1 MTDDGPEAGPA
12 IGSQPGAPLPL
23 GLWAIAV
30 LLVIG
35 GIAFL
40 LGVAGAGPSFMSG
53 GLIGLQ
59 TFPEG
64 RVALAVVAVAMILAA
79 IGILLR
85 IPSAWGLTMLIV
97 LIGLVVNLL
106 AYVGGDPNYLRLAIF
121 VLTAFYLNQ
130 RAVREVFIGPSPRGP
145 DG

>member
-1 MTDDGPEAGPA
+1 
-12 IGSQPGAPLPL
+12 
-23 GLWAIAV
+23 
-30 LLVIG
+30 
-35 GIAFL
+35 
-40 LGVAGAGPSFMSG
+40 
-53 GLIGLQ
+53 
-59 TFPEG
+59 
-64 RVALAVVAVAMILAA
+64 MILAA